1 MQNPNKPESSN
12 VARFQRM
19 NPSSWCSPRHANR
32 PAAPKPTKPT
42 ARIRN
47 IAQPP
52 SRKCKIAVSI
62 TKLLTLLVQLQKRA
76 LARGCDRSE
85 PLSRGHYEPRLLSN
99 DSMHDDPQLLVA
111 ALRQGNAEAFQQVY
125 FAEKNRIFGM
135 LLRLSG
141 DAHVAADLFQNVW
154 LKLARHAAR
163 LREDTNLRA
172 WLHTVARREY
182 LSYRRAQVVD
192 LSRFLAWG
200 RHVETTARSFA
211 ATSETD
217 ELEAALE
224 ALGERDREVLLL
236 VGVAELTSAQAAEA
250 LGISEV

>member
-1 MQNPNKPESSN
+1 
-12 VARFQRM
+12 
-19 NPSSWCSPRHANR
+19 
-32 PAAPKPTKPT
+32 
-42 ARIRN
+42 
-47 IAQPP
+47 
-52 SRKCKIAVSI
+52 
-62 TKLLTLLVQLQKRA
+62 
-76 LARGCDRSE
+76 
-85 PLSRGHYEPRLLSN
+85 
-99 DSMHDDPQLLVA
+99 MHDSQLLLE
-111 ALRQGNAEAFQQVY
+111 ALRRGSAEAFQQVY
-125 FAEKNRIFGM
+125 FAEKNRLFGM

-163 LREDTNLRA
+163 LHDDTNLRA

-217 ELEAALE
+217 ALEAALE
-224 ALGERDREVLLL
+224 AVSERDREVLLL
-236 VGVAELTSAQAAEA
+236 VGVAELSSAQAAEA
-250 LGISEV
+250 LGISDATFRQRLARARQRLAAEIERAHTCPQPRAIARKARS